1 MEAHLYLAG
10 WLLAALLAIALLS
23 ALLAR
28 GRDRYQ
34 LRRAQA
40 QKLTQALE
48 RYSAWICAQRL
59 AVVFQGESTEAA
71 EALDEACTLR
81 MAWFPELAGEMADLM
96 AVHNRLMNFLHTQQA
111 LWLRDPERWLESDH
125 DRRFVALWRQH
136 RLALQALHG
145 SLQQAASLRLQLAPA
160 RRTSTYA

>member
-1 MEAHLYLAG
+1 MEAQLYFAG
-10 WLLAALLAIALLS
+10 WVLAALLVIGLLT

-28 GRDRYQ
+28 GRDRNQ
-34 LRRAQA
+34 LRRLQA
-40 QKLTQALE
+40 QKLTHALD

-59 AVVFQGESTEAA
+59 AVVFQGESPEAA

-81 MAWFPELAGEMADLM
+81 MAWFPELAGDMADLM

-111 LWLRDPERWLESDH
+111 LWLRDPERWLESGH

-136 RLALQALHG
+136 RLALEALHVR
-145 SLQQAASLRLQLAPA
+145 LQQAASMRLQLAPA
-160 RRTSTYA
+160 RRESTYA